1 MENAVNILCET
12 DREFWCHTLSRMA
25 VPVLSNMSKGMLTK
39 RMPIEYSSTWDGRHK
54 QVAYLECFG
63 RLMAGLA
70 PWLSLPEDETLEGR
84 QRKQLRE
91 WALQSYTNAVDPD
104 SPDLLFWEGELQ
116 PLVDAAYLAHSFL
129 RGYEQ
134 LWVPLSLQTKQRY
147 IERFKR
153 LRRIA
158 PPYNNWLMFPAI
170 IETFLLV
177 AGETYDLYR
186 ITFAINKM
194 EEWYVGDGWY
204 SDGPL
209 FAFDYYNSYV
219 IHPMYVECLETLV
232 EFLNPSYLPLYQ
244 KALKRMQRYGCIL
257 ERLISPEG
265 YFPVVGRSATYRT
278 AVFQPLAMLALN
290 EELPQSLSCGQVRT
304 ALTAVFKKMFEGEQN
319 FTSDGYLTLGVNGYQ
334 PHIVDYY
341 TNTGSLYI
349 ASLGFLPLGLPAS
362 HAFWSS
368 LAESWTSQKVW
379 FGADA
384 RVDRKFV

>member
-1 MENAVNILCET
+1 MDNIIT
-12 DREFWCHTLSRMA
+12 ISDNDDREFWCRILYRIA
-25 VPVLSNMSKGMLTK
+25 VPVLSNMSKGMLRK
-39 RMPIEYSSTWDGRHK
+39 NMSVEYSHIWDRRNK
-54 QVAYLECFG
+54 QVAYMECFG

-70 PWLSLPEDETLEGR
+70 PWLSLDDDNTSESELR
-84 QRKQLRE
+84 QELKG
-91 WALQSYTNAVDPD
+91 WALQSYANAVDPD
-104 SPDLLFWEGELQ
+104 NPDFLFWEGELQ

-134 LWVPLSLQTKQRY
+134 LWLPLAPRTKQHY

-153 LRRIA
+153 LRQIT

-177 AGETYDLYR
+177 AGEAYDLYR
-186 ITFAINKM
+186 ITLAVNKM

-204 SDGPL
+204 SDGAH
-209 FAFDYYNSYV
+209 FAFDYYSSYV
-219 IHPMYVECLETLV
+219 IHPMYVECLETLT
-232 EFLNPSYLPLYQ
+232 EFLSPSYRLLYE

-265 YFPVVGRSATYRT
+265 YFPIVGRSATYRT

-290 EELPQSLSCGQVRT
+290 EELPQSLPCGQVRA
-304 ALTAVFKKMFEGEQN
+304 ALTAVFKKMFDGTQN
-319 FTSDGYLTLGVNGYQ
+319 FTPEGYLTLGVNGYQ

-349 ASLGFLPLGLPAS
+349 TSLSFLPLGLSAS
-362 HAFWSS
+362 HSFWTSP
-368 LAESWTSQKVW
+368 AEPWTSQKVW
-379 FGADA
+379 SGVDTGI
-384 RVDRKFV
+384 DRKLI

>member
-1 MENAVNILCET
+1 MCIR
-12 DREFWCHTLSRMA
+12 DR
-25 VPVLSNMSKGMLTK
+25 
-39 RMPIEYSSTWDGRHK
+39 
-54 QVAYLECFG
+54 
-63 RLMAGLA
+63 
-70 PWLSLPEDETLEGR
+70 SLPEDETPEGR

-91 WALQSYTNAVDPD
+91 WVLQSYANAVDPD

-186 ITFAINKM
+186 ITLAINKM

-219 IHPMYVECLETLV
+219 DVYKRQCIYRFSS
-232 EFLNPSYLPLYQ
+232 FLSGDAGRQYTH
-244 KALKRMQRYGCIL
+244 
-257 ERLISPEG
+257 G
-265 YFPVVGRSATYRT
+265 YSFGR
-278 AVFQPLAMLALN
+278 
-290 EELPQSLSCGQVRT
+290 G
-304 ALTAVFKKMFEGEQN
+304 
-319 FTSDGYLTLGVNGYQ
+319 
-334 PHIVDYY
+334 
-341 TNTGSLYI
+341 
-349 ASLGFLPLGLPAS
+349 
-362 HAFWSS
+362 W
-368 LAESWTSQKVW
+368 
-379 FGADA
+379 
-384 RVDRKFV
+384 